1 MNDNTGY
8 IIPFS
13 GNSKKELECY
23 LNEVKRRLSSYNIS
37 LYNIQVILEVLS
49 RKKSKQYRV
58 AFIVD
63 DSEELLNL
71 ITLYLSDPAV
81 DNKKIVTG
89 NILQDTNFIGDSNEI
104 KEVDS
109 LGEIAQL
116 WCWGLRNDANIQLDK
131 QVALHNRRIDLGGYY
146 YNSEH
151 IPRSMGMVSPL
162 NKEELIN
169 NQIRYE
175 KFTLTGEEDFIQDH
189 VLYGKSIAP
198 AAMYIE
204 LLFKVFENKRVTIRN
219 LTWSKVLDSFPV
231 TLKLK
236 ITESINEVRV
246 EFLDGNELLYCSA
259 DVVFN
264 NTKQEFSSN
273 IVDNQLFL
281 SSIEIDSSNIYTSF
295 SDMKINYG
303 STFQK
308 LESYSSNDEV
318 ARGNLNKN
326 SSYRMYDMTVIDAAL
341 QTALL
346 FNRNVGNEV
355 NYPFIVEEIESQG
368 ALEDA
373 DHIIVTK
380 KNNKLNIGIYGI
392 NGIYLLGL
400 NGYIGFSGKKK
411 KNLMTFNYQIG
422 SFSDKE
428 VGKFVILLSGKK
440 IAYHVGEYEVKM
452 EEFLGRLSN
461 ESNVLINVKTG
472 DYKQSY
478 LNILGY
484 FKSFLVKHKKV
495 GYLIDYDLEDDLS
508 FSIANAIYSFI
519 KSAVAENGGG
529 SVRLKNRLMTKDKT
543 LLRNVFIKKG
553 GIYIVTGG
561 TGGIGQKIVNYI
573 TAMGGVPVVLGR
585 SSTLVVKDDFVSLP
599 IDITERNKLGSEL
612 RKYGVDR
619 CHGIF
624 HFAGSISD
632 KLILNKEER
641 LTNVIL
647 SKVDGLLNLMNCCSD
662 FEFVVLASS
671 LVSIAGNI
679 GQSDY
684 AFANGFLNGFSQI
697 KSLKENFAT
706 FSLLWPFW
714 KYGGMKMDL
723 KEQEIMQNITGL
735 EPISDEEG
743 LKILFEGK
751 KVLGC
756 TAVLGG
762 HLEKAYDWINSKGKV
777 VLDEL

>member
-13 GNSKKELECY
+13 GNSKKELEYY

-295 SDMKINYG
+295 SDMKIWLNF
-303 STFQK
+303 SK
-308 LESYSSNDEV
+308 
-318 ARGNLNKN
+318 AR
-326 SSYRMYDMTVIDAAL
+326 I
-341 QTALL
+341 
-346 FNRNVGNEV
+346 
-355 NYPFIVEEIESQG
+355 
-368 ALEDA
+368 
-373 DHIIVTK
+373 
-380 KNNKLNIGIYGI
+380 
-392 NGIYLLGL
+392 
-400 NGYIGFSGKKK
+400 
-411 KNLMTFNYQIG
+411 
-422 SFSDKE
+422 
-428 VGKFVILLSGKK
+428 
-440 IAYHVGEYEVKM
+440 
-452 EEFLGRLSN
+452 
-461 ESNVLINVKTG
+461 
-472 DYKQSY
+472 
-478 LNILGY
+478 
-484 FKSFLVKHKKV
+484 
-495 GYLIDYDLEDDLS
+495 
-508 FSIANAIYSFI
+508 
-519 KSAVAENGGG
+519 
-529 SVRLKNRLMTKDKT
+529 
-543 LLRNVFIKKG
+543 VFIK
-553 GIYIVTGG
+553 
-561 TGGIGQKIVNYI
+561 
-573 TAMGGVPVVLGR
+573 
-585 SSTLVVKDDFVSLP
+585 
-599 IDITERNKLGSEL
+599 
-612 RKYGVDR
+612 
-619 CHGIF
+619 
-624 HFAGSISD
+624 
-632 KLILNKEER
+632 
-641 LTNVIL
+641 
-647 SKVDGLLNLMNCCSD
+647 
-662 FEFVVLASS
+662 
-671 LVSIAGNI
+671 
-679 GQSDY
+679 
-684 AFANGFLNGFSQI
+684 
-697 KSLKENFAT
+697 
-706 FSLLWPFW
+706 
-714 KYGGMKMDL
+714 
-723 KEQEIMQNITGL
+723 
-735 EPISDEEG
+735 
-743 LKILFEGK
+743 
-751 KVLGC
+751 
-756 TAVLGG
+756 
-762 HLEKAYDWINSKGKV
+762 
-777 VLDEL
+777 